1 MEIRWPIK
9 NQNAKYKF
17 DENPSKESS
26 INISKEI
33 FDFLGGK
40 QTGDIITVELRKED
54 FLFAFTKRV

>member
-33 FDFLGGK
+33 SS
-40 QTGDIITVELRKED
+40 VMED
-54 FLFAFTKRV
+54 FDNNKFNNL